1 VAKPGDEQPSDSWEQ
16 DNKTTAF
23 DGDWKKAK
31 ISEDAYMKAFSAA
44 DERYARILMLLAEQ
58 AKKSHQGS

>member
-1 VAKPGDEQPSDSWEQ
+1 
-16 DNKTTAF
+16 
-23 DGDWKKAK
+23 
-31 ISEDAYMKAFSAA
+31 MKAFSAA